1 MALLVACI
9 ENHKDPEI
17 ERLCAKYIQ
26 RIEKL
31 HPMKLELI
39 PAARAKDAQQ
49 QKEKET
55 ASILKLL
62 KPGDELILCDERGQ
76 TFNSMAFAKFL
87 DKEFSISRGRL
98 ILAIGG
104 AYGFTDEALQRYR
117 KIKLSDFT
125 FPHHLARLVLVE
137 QLYRGLSI
145 LKGSPYHHE

>member
-9 ENHKDPEI
+9 ENHKDPEM

-39 PAARAKDAQQ
+39 PAARVKDAQQ

>member
-1 MALLVACI
+1 MALHVACI

-39 PAARAKDAQQ
+39 PAARVKDAQQ

>member
-39 PAARAKDAQQ
+39 PAARVKDAQQ

-55 ASILKLL
+55 AAILKLL
-62 KPGDELILCDERGQ
+62 KPGDELVLCDERGQ

>member
-39 PAARAKDAQQ
+39 PAARVKDAQQ

>member
-1 MALLVACI
+1 MAVIVACI

-17 ERLCAKYIQ
+17 DKLCAKYLQ
-26 RIEKL
+26 RIDKL
-31 HPMKLELI
+31 HAIKLELI
-39 PAARAKDAQQ
+39 PAARVKDAKQ

-55 ASILKLL
+55 AAILKLV

-76 TFNSMAFAKFL
+76 SHTSVAFAKFL
-87 DKEFSISRGRL
+87 DKEFSMSRGRL
-98 ILAIGG
+98 IIAIGG
-104 AYGFTDEALQRYR
+104 AYGFTEEALQRYR

-137 QLYRGLSI
+137 QIYRGLSI

>member
-39 PAARAKDAQQ
+39 PAARVKDAQQ

-125 FPHHLARLVLVE
+125 FPHHLARLVLIE

-145 LKGSPYHHE
+145 LKGRPYHHE

>member
-39 PAARAKDAQQ
+39 PAARVKDAQQ

-55 ASILKLL
+55 AAILKLL

>member
-39 PAARAKDAQQ
+39 PAARVKDAQQ

-55 ASILKLL
+55 ASIQKLL

>member
-39 PAARAKDAQQ
+39 SAARVKDAQQ

>member
-39 PAARAKDAQQ
+39 PAARVKDAQQ

-76 TFNSMAFAKFL
+76 AFNSMAFAKFL

>member
-39 PAARAKDAQQ
+39 PAARVKDAQQ
-49 QKEKET
+49 QNEKET
-55 ASILKLL
+55 ASIQKLL

>member
-17 ERLCAKYIQ
+17 ERLCAKYMQ

-39 PAARAKDAQQ
+39 PAARVKDAQQ

>member
-39 PAARAKDAQQ
+39 PAARVKDAQQ

-55 ASILKLL
+55 AAILKLL

-76 TFNSMAFAKFL
+76 TFNSLAFAKFL